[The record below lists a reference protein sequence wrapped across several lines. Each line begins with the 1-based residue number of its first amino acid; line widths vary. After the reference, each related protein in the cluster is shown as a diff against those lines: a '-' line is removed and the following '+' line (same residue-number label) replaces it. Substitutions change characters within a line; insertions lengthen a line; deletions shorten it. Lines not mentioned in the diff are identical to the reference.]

1 MKETWVTMTDAC
13 KILGISQS
21 TLYRRVNKGE
31 IESKKEDNATMCLV
45 SVSNESQDDNMD
57 TQELLSQ
64 LRGEVEYLRTQLT
77 QKESQTEEARKAAVE
92 ASQRHD
98 TIVLQLTRQ
107 NQQLLEYHQE
117 PWYRRWFR
125 RRKSGEDNL
134 AGER

>member
-1 MKETWVTMTDAC
+1 MKETWVTMTEAC

-21 TLYRRVNKGE
+21 TLYRRVKKGE

-45 SVSNESQDDNMD
+45 SVSNESQDDTMD

-64 LRGEVEYLRTQLT
+64 LRGEVEYLRNELT

-107 NQQLLEYHQE
+107 LENQQRLLEHQQE
-117 PWYRRWFR
+117 PWYRRWCRKR
-125 RRKSGEDNL
+125 RTPEGE
-134 AGER
+134 